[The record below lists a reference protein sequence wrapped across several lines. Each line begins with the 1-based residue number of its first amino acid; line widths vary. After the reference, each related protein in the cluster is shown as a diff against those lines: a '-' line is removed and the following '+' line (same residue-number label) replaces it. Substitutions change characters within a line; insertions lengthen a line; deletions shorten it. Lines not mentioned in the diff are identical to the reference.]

1 MTGKKP
7 KLLYVLHC
15 YYNRAGTEKHTQELA
30 KKLANK
36 YEISI
41 LYPEGNS
48 LGLIQNGEKVSSF
61 PADPCPFPVTP
72 YRLPKTEQSVKQVIQ
87 QLSPDLIHI
96 QHFIYW
102 PLAILDQLLSF
113 GKPLILSFH
122 DYYAVTPHFTMQE
135 LENAEET
142 LLPGYSEKI
151 FGQDISKY
159 LEQRREVMKNSIA
172 KIPLCIVPSSYLA
185 GQLNQLF
192 PREYRVVE
200 HGIEPFQASERQV
213 PVDLGELV
221 FGYIGSL
228 LPQKGW
234 HSLLNAFVE
243 VRKHFPKSSLRFYG
257 GEAPPELAAL
267 EGISFHGVYEQ
278 EQLAQINSEFDIG
291 IIPSIFAET
300 YCFTLSE
307 LWMGKKPVIASDIGA
322 LGQRIKQEVN
332 GKKFKAGNIQ
342 SIVDTISWMLSNN
355 EWKNWEIPNPKK
367 LDNMIA
373 EYDEIYQSYLGK

>member
-30 KKLANK
+30 KKLAAN

-48 LGLIQNGEKVSSF
+48 LGLIQNGEKVASF

-72 YRLPKTEQSVKQVIQ
+72 YRLPQTEKSIKQVIS
-87 QLSPDLIHI
+87 QLNPDLIHI

-102 PLAILDQLLSF
+102 PLAVLDQLLSF

-122 DYYAVTPHFTMQE
+122 DYYAVTPHFTMQGV
-135 LENAEET
+135 ENAEET
-142 LLPGYSEKI
+142 LLQGYSEKI
-151 FGQDISKY
+151 FGQDINKY
-159 LEQRREVMKNSIA
+159 LEQRREVFKNSIA
-172 KIPLCIVPSSYLA
+172 KVPLCIVPSSYL
-185 GQLNQLF
+185 GTQLNQLF

-200 HGIEPFQASERQV
+200 HGIEPFQNKERQS
-213 PVDLGELV
+213 PEDLGELV

-243 VRKHFPKSSLRFYG
+243 VRKRFPKSSLRFYG
-257 GEAPPELAAL
+257 GEAPPDLPELD
-267 EGISFHGVYEQ
+267 GISFHGVYEQ
-278 EQLAQINSEFDIG
+278 EQLTQITSEFDIG
-291 IIPSIFAET
+291 IIPSTFAET
-300 YCFTLSE
+300 HCFTLSE
-307 LWMGKKPVIASDIGA
+307 LWMGRKPAIASDIGA
-322 LGQRIKQEVN
+322 LSQRIKQEIN
-332 GKKFKAGNIQ
+332 GKKFKAGDIE
-342 SIVDTISWMLSNN
+342 SIVDTISWMLSNSD
-355 EWKNWEIPNPKK
+355 WKEWEIPKPRL
-367 LDNMIA
+367 LDDMIA
-373 EYDEIYQSYLGK
+373 EYDEIYKNFL